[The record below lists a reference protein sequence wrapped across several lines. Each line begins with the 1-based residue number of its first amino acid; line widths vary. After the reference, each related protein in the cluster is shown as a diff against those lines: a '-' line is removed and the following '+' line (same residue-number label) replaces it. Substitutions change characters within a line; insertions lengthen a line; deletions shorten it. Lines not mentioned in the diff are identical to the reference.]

1 MGSID
6 KSSWSYRNLMQRAQE
21 IISTLQVL
29 QDAAN
34 KEEERTVQYAPVQ
47 NMSTADEIMKFKKLL
62 DNGIIT
68 KEEFEEQKRKLLK

>member
-34 KEEERTVQYAPVQ
+34 KEKKRTVQYAPVQ
-47 NMSTADEIMKFKKLL
+47 NMSAADEIMKFKKLL

-68 KEEFEEQKRKLLK
+68 REEFEEQKQKLLK